1 MDKSLLMKKHVLYI
15 HGFNSS
21 PLSLKAEQTRK
32 YLAKH
37 YPYVTFFCPQLAST
51 PAKAITQLEQL
62 IEKHSSKING
72 SDTQWYLI
80 GSSLGGYFSCYLAT
94 KYNCSAVLV
103 NPAIRPYELLH
114 DYIGEQVNS
123 YTEEVYQVTKE
134 HIQQLKALEKTAP
147 TIDGK
152 EKNNYLVMV
161 QTGDEVLNYQ
171 QAVEKYQHCRLIVQ
185 EGGDH
190 SFINFDKCLPTISDY
205 FQLD

>member
-1 MDKSLLMKKHVLYI
+1 MKKNILYI

-32 YLAKH
+32 YLAQNFPNVK
-37 YPYVTFFCPQLAST
+37 FFCPQLAST
-51 PAKAITQLEQL
+51 PAKAIFQLEQL
-62 IEKHSSKING
+62 IEKHSVKTAG
-72 SDTQWYLI
+72 SATQWYLI
-80 GSSLGGYFSCYLAT
+80 GSSLGGYFSCYLAS
-94 KYNCSAVLV
+94 KYNCATVLV

-114 DYIGEQVNS
+114 DYIGEQVNP
-123 YTEEVYQVTKE
+123 YTEEVYQVTE
-134 HIQQLKALEKTAP
+134 DHIQQLKALEQKPP

-171 QAVEKYQHCRLIVQ
+171 QAVEKYQYCRLIVQ

-190 SFINFDKCLPTISDY
+190 SFINFDHCLPTISDY

>member
-1 MDKSLLMKKHVLYI
+1 MKKNILHI

-21 PLSLKAEQTRK
+21 PLSLKAEQSRK
-32 YLAKH
+32 YLAKNFPNVGF
-37 YPYVTFFCPQLAST
+37 YCPQLATT

-62 IEKHSSKING
+62 IEKHDSK
-72 SDTQWYLI
+72 TQWYLI
-80 GSSLGGYFSCYLAT
+80 GSSLGGYFASYLSQ
-94 KYNCSAVLV
+94 KYSSLAVLV
-103 NPAIRPYELLH
+103 NPAITPYELLH
-114 DYIGEQVNS
+114 DYIGEQVNP
-123 YTEEVYQVTKE
+123 YTEEVYQVTDA
-134 HIQQLKALEKTAP
+134 HIQQLKALEQTAP
-147 TIDGK
+147 AIDGK

-190 SFINFDKCLPTISDY
+190 SFINFDNCLPIISNF